1 MASKQPTTQ
10 QLAYLD
16 ELKQRL
22 KELRMR
28 QETFMEQTA
37 EMLRDISTAS
47 PLAVGPTVVVVAA
60 PPAAQV
66 QVPTVVVDTGERVGS
81 IKQLIQ
87 RFEDLRQSS
96 KQFSDLQMP
105 EELVGVDV
113 RKLLKDYERLI
124 LEGNVLQKS
133 WSMLKKTTESC
144 ARQSNQKTPEISKR
158 KPQKNFFFFF
168 FTESIPEK
176 RCGRSKIKSKQS
188 VKSIHEQD
196 YDTDIEDY
204 YFLKKRSTAQVTG
217 HRNRNR
223 FGAMFHF
230 AIRFNPLKKCMR
242 NNQKA
247 A

>member
-144 ARQSNQKTPEISKR
+144 ARQK
-158 KPQKNFFFFF
+158 
-168 FTESIPEK
+168 SIPEK